1 MKAKLKPRPAD
12 IPQLVDLRM
21 YLERWPDDA
30 ATHAYRYTGRPFQSQ
45 LEPGA
50 SRRKRRRGEGTA
62 EEEVG
67 YYEVCLSLST
77 LFSRSI
83 PTRYLLRNLWPTI
96 PPS

>member
-45 LEPGA
+45 LESGA
-50 SRRKRRRGEGTA
+50 SRRRRRRAAGNG
-62 EEEVG
+62 
-67 YYEVCLSLST
+67 
-77 LFSRSI
+77 
-83 PTRYLLRNLWPTI
+83 
-96 PPS
+96 